1 MTVASN
7 TRCWSR
13 ALPAFVALVA
23 VGCADNPPAPIET
36 RSAITGS
43 AKPNSEAPVVADA
56 RDHPSDLVPGEPYTV
71 VRGDT
76 LYSIAFRLGLDYR
89 ALALANDISPPYTI
103 YPGQRLNTVPDSRVA
118 VSPEP
123 NPPVAATDSPKVA
136 TASQAAPAAKPSSP
150 VPAQS
155 TPKPTPKPE
164 PKTARGDAQSTAVV
178 VKKAPKA
185 TPEAKPAPKPSPP
198 PTIELGPVSRW
209 LWPSSG
215 GVERAFSSVLHKGID
230 IAGKRGDPVTATAAG
245 VVVYAGTGLT
255 GYGALLIVKHN
266 EQFLSAYGH
275 NDAMLV
281 AEGTEVRAGQQ
292 IATMG
297 STGTDTVKLH
307 FEIRRQGT
315 PVDPLRLLPKR

>member
-1 MTVASN
+1 M
-7 TRCWSR
+7 
-13 ALPAFVALVA
+13 LVALVA
-23 VGCADNPPAPIET
+23 AGCADNPPAPIET

-43 AKPNSEAPVVADA
+43 AKSSGQAPVVADA

-71 VRGDT
+71 IPGDT

-89 ALALANDISPPYTI
+89 ALALANDISSPYTI
-103 YPGQRLNTVPDSRVA
+103 YPGQRLNTVPDNRLVL
-118 VSPEP
+118 SPEP
-123 NPPVAATDSPKVA
+123 NPPVAATESPKVA
-136 TASQAAPAAKPSSP
+136 AARPAAPVAKPSSP
-150 VPAQS
+150 VPAQ
-155 TPKPTPKPE
+155 PTPKPK
-164 PKTARGDAQSTAVV
+164 PKTAPGNSQSTAVV
-178 VKKAPKA
+178 VTKEPKPTPVVKA
-185 TPEAKPAPKPSPP
+185 APRPSPP
-198 PTIELGPVSRW
+198 PTKELGPVSRW

-230 IAGKRGDPVTATAAG
+230 IAGKRGDPVTVTAAG

-281 AEGTEVRAGQQ
+281 AEGTEVAAGQQ

-297 STGTDTVKLH
+297 STVTDTVKLH

>member
-1 MTVASN
+1 MASN
-7 TRCWSR
+7 DRCWSR
-13 ALPAFVALVA
+13 ALPVLVALVA
-23 VGCADNPPAPIET
+23 AGCADNPPAPIET

-43 AKPNSEAPVVADA
+43 AKSASEAPVVADA

-89 ALALANDISPPYTI
+89 ALAQVNDISPPYTI

-123 NPPVAATDSPKVA
+123 NPPAAATQSPKVA
-136 TASQAAPAAKPSSP
+136 TASPAVPAAKPSSP
-150 VPAQS
+150 VPVQS
-155 TPKPTPKPE
+155 TPKPE
-164 PKTARGDAQSTAVV
+164 AKTALGNAQSAAVV
-178 VKKAPKA
+178 VNKEPTPTPK
-185 TPEAKPAPKPSPP
+185 AKPAPKPSPP
-198 PTIELGPVSRW
+198 PTVELGPVSRW

>member
-1 MTVASN
+1 MLA
-7 TRCWSR
+7 
-13 ALPAFVALVA
+13 ALVVA
-23 VGCADNPPAPIET
+23 GCADNPPAPIET

-43 AKPNSEAPVVADA
+43 AKSSSQAPVVADA

-103 YPGQRLNTVPDSRVA
+103 YPGQRLNTVPDSRTA
-118 VSPEP
+118 ASPEP
-123 NPPVAATDSPKVA
+123 SPPVSKTPSPKVA
-136 TASQAAPAAKPSSP
+136 TASPAAPAAKPSSP
-150 VPAQS
+150 VPTQSTAKS
-155 TPKPTPKPE
+155 TPKPTPKP
-164 PKTARGDAQSTAVV
+164 KTAPANAQSTAVV
-178 VKKAPKA
+178 VTKEPTPK
-185 TPEAKPAPKPSPP
+185 PVAKPAPKPRPP
-198 PTIELGPVSRW
+198 PRIELGPVSRW